1 MTSIEIPFLQPSSEV
16 FENSECAVFNLHGAS
31 RSETALEILAVYRL
45 DKVSP

>member
-31 RSETALEILAVYRL
+31 RSETALEILAVYGL